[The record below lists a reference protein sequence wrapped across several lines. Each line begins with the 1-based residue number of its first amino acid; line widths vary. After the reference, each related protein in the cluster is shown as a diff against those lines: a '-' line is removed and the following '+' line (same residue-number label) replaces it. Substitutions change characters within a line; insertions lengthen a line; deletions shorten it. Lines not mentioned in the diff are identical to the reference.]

1 MIPSTMRV
9 FVCASPVNMRCS
21 FDSLATLVIEQLD
34 EDPTRSDAL
43 FVFVNVARDK
53 VKLLWR
59 DENGVCLLY
68 KRWDDDVASL
78 PEIGDGV
85 THVTIDSDS
94 LARLL
99 PAHRQRRLRRS
110 SQPRSRSR
118 TPRSVG
124 EKVDGIAVIRRR

>member
-1 MIPSTMRV
+1 MIPSAMRV
-9 FVCASPVNMRCS
+9 FVCASPVNMRRS

-68 KRWDDDVASL
+68 KRWDDDVAWL
-78 PEIGDGV
+78 PDIGDGV
-85 THVTIDSDS
+85 AHVTIDSDS

-99 PAHRQRRLRRS
+99 RGTPATTTAPIESTAKQVAHAAKS
-110 SQPRSRSR
+110 SAKRWMESR
-118 TPRSVG
+118 
-124 EKVDGIAVIRRR
+124 